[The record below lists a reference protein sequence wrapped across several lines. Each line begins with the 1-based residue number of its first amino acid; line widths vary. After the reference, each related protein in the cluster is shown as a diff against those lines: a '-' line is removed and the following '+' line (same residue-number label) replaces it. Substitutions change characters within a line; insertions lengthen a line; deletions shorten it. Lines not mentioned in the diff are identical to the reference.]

1 MVHNGTGQFLAT
13 VGVKAMNFDPQ
24 MGKCSAGLQT
34 PTKIFRNRMAVYC
47 FSCHLSE
54 IMTLNWVQGL
64 LWEMHGE
71 SQDLEKSF
79 TGVLLCLRHTVAYL
93 LAKKCGIIKEQT
105 R

>member
-1 MVHNGTGQFLAT
+1 MVRIGTGQFLVT
-13 VGVKAMNFDPQ
+13 VGVKAMNLDPQ
-24 MGKCSAGLQT
+24 MSKCSAGLQT

-54 IMTLNWVQGL
+54 IVTLKWVHGL
-64 LWEMHGE
+64 PWETHGE
-71 SQDLEKSF
+71 SQELGKSS
-79 TGVLLCLRHTVAYL
+79 TGVLLCLRHTVSYL